1 MNRCLGVL
9 EALREGFLALPPD
22 TPQERIQDHLE
33 QIHALSNLS
42 EVMDC
47 LYRWELSAGYI
58 TREKLEEVER
68 LEFPDPQTGV
78 TFRLQV
84 NFARTR
90 YTDAQERER
99 AAPEPPARSPA
110 PPARSPAP
118 PAPRACLLCR
128 ENIGRPGKEA
138 LRVYEFPLDGRSRRF
153 FLQLTPFPLYP
164 YHFVPVLAEHAPQR
178 LSAQSLSD
186 MLDLL
191 RLAPGYTVV
200 SNSDVEWAGA
210 SILTHLHF
218 QMLRGVRLPVM
229 AARPVPGLTRRL
241 AGISVEFLDY
251 PMAAFRFS
259 SAEEQPLAAAA
270 AALLERWQSLDPGRN
285 TVNLNLIREP
295 GPRPGYLAT
304 VLLRNPDYRTPESL
318 RRLKSEGVGVIEA
331 SGEAILPVP
340 KGPDAEPL
348 WHMIREDGLSLV
360 KALIA
365 GNSPPRDPDRMAE
378 LLESAASG

>member
-1 MNRCLGVL
+1 VNRRLGVL
-9 EALREGFLALPPD
+9 DALREGFLALPPD
-22 TPQERIQDHLE
+22 TSQERIQDHLE

-47 LYRWELSAGYI
+47 LHRWELSAGYI

-68 LEFPDPQTGV
+68 REFPDPQTGV

-99 AAPEPPARSPA
+99 AAPEPPARSP
-110 PPARSPAP
+110 
-118 PAPRACLLCR
+118 CLLCR
-128 ENIGRPGKEA
+128 DNIGRPGKEA
-138 LRVYEFPLDGRSRRF
+138 LRVYEFSLDGRSRRF

-229 AARPVPGLTRRL
+229 DARPVPGLTRRL
-241 AGISVEFLDY
+241 AGMSVEFLDY

-270 AALLERWQSLDPGRN
+270 AVLLERWQSLDPGRN

-304 VLLRNPDYRTPESL
+304 VLLRNPDYRTPASL

>member
-1 MNRCLGVL
+1 VNRRLGVL
-9 EALREGFLALPPD
+9 DALREGFLALPPD
-22 TPQERIQDHLE
+22 TSQERIQDHLE

-47 LYRWELSAGYI
+47 LHRWELSAGYI

-68 LEFPDPQTGV
+68 REFPDPQTGV

-110 PPARSPAP
+110 PPV
-118 PAPRACLLCR
+118 PRACLLCR
-128 ENIGRPGKEA
+128 DNIGRPGKEA
-138 LRVYEFPLDGRSRRF
+138 LRVYEFSLDGRSRRF

-229 AARPVPGLTRRL
+229 DARPVPGLTRRL
-241 AGISVEFLDY
+241 AGMSVEFLDY

-270 AALLERWQSLDPGRN
+270 AVLLERWQSLDPGRN

-304 VLLRNPDYRTPESL
+304 VLLRNPDYRTPASL